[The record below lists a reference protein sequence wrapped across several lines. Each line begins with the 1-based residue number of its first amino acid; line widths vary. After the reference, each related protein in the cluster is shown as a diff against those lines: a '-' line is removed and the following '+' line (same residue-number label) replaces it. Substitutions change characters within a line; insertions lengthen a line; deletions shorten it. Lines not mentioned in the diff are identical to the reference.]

1 MEEDEDLQQY
11 YRTPG
16 SRTPQQSTPSAPAS
30 GEEDDLAQYYRAK
43 PQAFGFNKLPGYEGE
58 GAPYVD
64 PEIARNRE
72 MIDTVKDVGASIG
85 TRLPVGVVAG
95 AVGLPGSLEQIGQ
108 MAVPLAAEKSTDFLT
123 KQGFMSPAEQ
133 EKYMAGINRPGL
145 LDFAAMGKQALLD
158 KYVPSLGSALTEG
171 REAGYVSRSG
181 APTYEGVS
189 AAMKKVAPF
198 LEYKSKTTPGEY
210 SGEGAET
217 AGGFA
222 LGPAKG
228 LLGRLFLGTS
238 TGFGAKAGEK
248 FAENQD
254 FDPVTGKVL
263 GTVSGFGAGAL
274 GLFGSRYLPGR
285 TAPAKGDL
293 AKTLDAYNVEST
305 AAARRLSE
313 GPDLQQIRDLT
324 SQRTG
329 TFLGSLTPEK
339 TPLTASAYQARIASE
354 TADETSRMYK
364 LSMDH
369 PEAQSI
375 SPKLFSDLEQYPE
388 FKKALVQ
395 AEKDA
400 AINPDFMIG
409 VPRPATAKPVMNPN
423 GQPFLDAS
431 GNPVITQTPEVT
443 GNLAFYNQVYK
454 NLGRTIR
461 AEKRADA
468 PNDAVLTSATN
479 AKEMLGK
486 RLDAK
491 VDVYKDARNAH
502 IEAIGA
508 TNAVDAGYDFLKN
521 MPELKQGPI
530 VNSIKKMSPQ
540 QREGFSYGIL
550 QNIQDEIGKGNI
562 GAVAKQMTMK
572 PIYRERLELALGPE
586 VFAQVRGKVLGENLI
601 EQAAALQVSAAKTGA
616 RKVSDL
622 AGAGIV
628 AGLVGAGTEAVV
640 AANQILM
647 STMGLAPGVGAKAA
661 AGAAIGVGGKALYNK
676 AERAVAQK
684 MIPMITEGTPESL
697 AKLSKLMDESRSA
710 KIVYD
715 KLYHVTGLLARQ
727 ASEGVEPEEQRAF
740 GGRVGRANGGR
751 VGVDVEADALVRA
764 ADRAKKNFNRT
775 TEPLLNTPD
784 NHIAKALEAAN
795 RAI

>member
-1 MEEDEDLQQY
+1 MDDFEDLDKY
-11 YRTPG
+11 YGPSTATPI
-16 SRTPQQSTPSAPAS
+16 SPVPAE
-30 GEEDDLAQYYRAK
+30 GEYDDLDKYYPNNQSAK
-43 PQAFGFNKLPGYEGE
+43 PQAFGFNELPGYEGE

-72 MIDTVKDVGASIG
+72 MINTAKDVGASIG

-95 AVGLPGSLEQIGQ
+95 AVGLPGSLEQMGQ
-108 MAVPLAAEKSTDFLT
+108 MALPLAAEKSTDFLT

-133 EKYMAGINRPGL
+133 EKYMAGINQPGI

-158 KYVPSLGSALTEG
+158 KYVPSLGSALTKG

-181 APTYEGVS
+181 LPTYEGVS

-210 SGEGAET
+210 FGEGAET

-228 LLGRLFLGTS
+228 LMGRLFLGTS
-238 TGFGAKAGEK
+238 AGFGAKAGEK

-254 FDPVTGKVL
+254 FDPVTGKIL

-285 TAPAKGDL
+285 TAPAKADL

-305 AAARRLSE
+305 TAARRLSE

-329 TFLGSLTPEK
+329 TFLGTLTPEK
-339 TPLTASAYQARIASE
+339 TPLTASTYQARIASE
-354 TADETSRMYK
+354 TADETKRIYR
-364 LSMDH
+364 LSMSS

-375 SPKLFSDLEQYPE
+375 PSRMFSPLEKYPV
-388 FKKALVQ
+388 FNDALQQ
-395 AEKDA
+395 AAKDA
-400 AINPDFMIG
+400 VINPKFKIV
-409 VPRPATAKPVMNPN
+409 VPQKAT
-423 GQPFLDAS
+423 S
-431 GNPVITQTPEVT
+431 TTPEVF
-443 GNLAFYNQVYK
+443 GNLAFYDQVYK
-454 NLGRTIR
+454 NLGRTLR
-461 AEKRADA
+461 AELRADA
-468 PNDAVLTSATN
+468 PNNAILTSAAN
-479 AKEMLGK
+479 AKTFLGK
-486 RLDAK
+486 RLDLRVKGYA
-491 VDVYKDARNAH
+491 DARNAH

-562 GAVAKQMTMK
+562 CAVAKQMTMK

-601 EQAAALQVSAAKTGA
+601 EQAAALQVKAAQTGA
-616 RKVSDL
+616 SKSSNLGRVGIAGGL
-622 AGAGIV
+622 AGAGV
-628 AGLVGAGTEAVV
+628 DAVV
-640 AANQILM
+640 AANQVLM
-647 STMGLAPGVGAKAA
+647 STMGMAPGVGASAA
-661 AGAAIGVGGKALYNK
+661 AGAAAFVGTKALYNK
-676 AERAVAQK
+676 AERVVAQK
-684 MIPMITEGTPESL
+684 MIPMITEGTPESF

-715 KLYHVTGLLARQ
+715 KLYHVTALLARQ
-727 ASEGVEPEEQRAF
+727 ASEEIEPEEPRAD

-751 VGVDVEADALVRA
+751 VGVDVEADALIRA
-764 ADRAKKNFNRT
+764 AERSKKDFNRT

-784 NHIAKALEAAN
+784 NHIAKALEVAN